1 MIVAEIA
8 ASAVECMIMA
18 EFLTRFMGLKNDRYK
33 IAKASICFLLLFADG
48 IICPLLTDIEIVS
61 VLVILVVEVT
71 YSVIFLRGSIYKKV
85 FVVFISCIAMLLIN
99 TTVLMLLGKALSLDM
114 EELISGNGTARLMV
128 LFLTKFLYFLLTRFL
143 LKLNG
148 RGEYD
153 LGKSEW
159 IMLLSIFTVTF
170 VVGIAVLECTVN
182 GTNAEM
188 FMAASVSGLILINII
203 SYILMLRM
211 NKENAERTK
220 AMLLKIQIKENMESV
235 REIHKMYEEIKQL
248 RHDAKHWI
256 TGSLALIRKK
266 NYDEAEKY
274 LAGLMEEKIGT
285 IRDYV
290 MTDSD
295 VINAIINSKLSE
307 ASEKGID
314 VRASVGREIG
324 GTDEYGLS
332 VALANLLDNAIEGC
346 MRIHGE
352 RKMYFEM
359 FVDGE
364 YLKVFVKNTYD
375 KSGIDLETR
384 KENKKL
390 HGFGVKSI
398 KEFSEKNDGF
408 VNFYEENDE
417 FCANMWII
425 ANKSSLFTS

>member
-8 ASAVECMIMA
+8 ASIVECVIMA
-18 EFLTRFMGLKNDRYK
+18 EFLTRCLGAKNEKLK
-33 IAKASICFLLLFADG
+33 IPEAAVCALILLVN
-48 IICPLLTDIEIVS
+48 IIVCPLLTDVEMVS
-61 VLVILVVEVT
+61 VATMLIIEMV
-71 YSVIFLRGSIYKKV
+71 YSIFFLKGKIYKKV
-85 FVVFISCIAMLLIN
+85 FVVFINGITILLIN
-99 TTVLMLLGKALSLDM
+99 TTVLMLLGKVLS
-114 EELISGNGTARLMV
+114 ENIGELITGNGVARLLV
-128 LFLTKFLYFLLTRFL
+128 LFLTKFLYFLVTRFL
-143 LKLNG
+143 LKFNG
-148 RGEYD
+148 TGSYD
-153 LGKSEW
+153 FGKSEW
-159 IMLLSIFTVTF
+159 MMLLSIFTVTF
-170 VVGIAVLECTVN
+170 IVGIAVLECTVN
-182 GTNAEM
+182 GTNAEV

-211 NKENAERTK
+211 NKENTERTK
-220 AMLLKIQIKENMESV
+220 AMLLEIQIKENMESV

-274 LAGLMEEKIGT
+274 LEGLVTEKIGT

-314 VRASVGREIG
+314 VRASVGTEIG
-324 GTDEYGLS
+324 EMDEYGLS

-346 MRIHGE
+346 MRIQGE
-352 RKMYFEM
+352 RKIYFEM

-390 HGFGVKSI
+390 HGFGVKSVR
-398 KEFSEKNDGF
+398 EFSENNDGF
-408 VNFYEENDE
+408 VSFYEENGE
-417 FCANMWII
+417 FCANMWI
-425 ANKSSLFTS
+425 AVNKACLFTS

>member
-8 ASAVECMIMA
+8 ASIVECVIMA
-18 EFLTRFMGLKNDRYK
+18 EFLTRCLGAKNEKLK
-33 IAKASICFLLLFADG
+33 IPEAAVCALILLAN
-48 IICPLLTDIEIVS
+48 IIVCPLLTDVEMVS
-61 VLVILVVEVT
+61 VATMLIIEMI
-71 YSVIFLRGSIYKKV
+71 YSIYFLKGKIYEKI
-85 FVVFISCIAMLLIN
+85 FVVFINGITIILIN
-99 TTVLMLLGKALSLDM
+99 TTILMLLGKILSENV
-114 EELISGNGTARLMV
+114 EELISGNGTARLLV
-128 LFLTKFLYFLLTRFL
+128 LFLTKFLYFLVTRFL
-143 LKLNG
+143 LKVNG
-148 RGEYD
+148 IGSHGF
-153 LGKSEW
+153 GKSEW
-159 IMLLSIFTVTF
+159 IILLSVFTVTF
-170 VVGIAVLECTVN
+170 IVGIAVLECTVN
-182 GTNAEM
+182 GTNTEV

-220 AMLLKIQIKENMESV
+220 AMLLEIQIKENIESV

-256 TGSLALIRKK
+256 TGSLALIRKR

-324 GTDEYGLS
+324 ETDEYGLS

-346 MRIHGE
+346 MRIQGE
-352 RKMYFEM
+352 RKIYFEM

-375 KSGIDLETR
+375 KSGTDLETR

-390 HGFGVKSI
+390 HGFGVKSVR
-398 KEFSEKNDGF
+398 EFSENNDGF
-408 VNFYEENDE
+408 VSFYEENGE
-417 FCANMWII
+417 FCANMWIVV
-425 ANKSSLFTS
+425 NKTCLFTS

>member
-182 GTNAEM
+182 GT
-188 FMAASVSGLILINII
+188 
-203 SYILMLRM
+203 
-211 NKENAERTK
+211 NAERTK

-425 ANKSSLFTS
+425 ANKSCLFTS